1 MTAADLRHLA
11 LALAR
16 AAAERGLA
24 ACARV
29 DVLLAQL
36 RAVLR

>member
-1 MTAADLRHLA
+1 MSAGDLRNIA
-11 LALAR
+11 IAR

-24 ACARV
+24 ACARA
-29 DVLLAQL
+29 DALLAQL

>member
-1 MTAADLRHLA
+1 MTAADLWN

>member
-1 MTAADLRHLA
+1 MSPADLRY

-29 DVLLAQL
+29 DALLAQM